1 MFYVYVCEYVC
12 VYMHTCIHA
21 CTENINSTAYKSD
34 YSIYF
39 FLLVS
44 NSYV

>member
-1 MFYVYVCEYVC
+1 MYVYVSVRATN
-12 VYMHTCIHA
+12 MSQK
-21 CTENINSTAYKSD
+21 NINFTAYKSD

>member
-1 MFYVYVCEYVC
+1 MYVC
-12 VYMHTCIHA
+12 VHVDVHVYMHVTKKYQFYLQN
-21 CTENINSTAYKSD
+21 TRN

>member
-1 MFYVYVCEYVC
+1 MAQKNVLCVC
-12 VYMHTCIHA
+12 VYMHTYIHA
-21 CTENINSTAYKSD
+21 CTENINSTAYKND

-39 FLLVS
+39 FLLIS